1 MRRKP
6 EIRKKLNLSYLNWT
20 NKTCSV
26 GEDDLPALYCNTTI
40 YPDFLALSGEP
51 GLYWKTQNT
60 GICFY
65 EYDDEM
71 DGIHGLYEA
80 IYHNDKKLLAEYKR
94 RYQGVRFFITPDF
107 SECGDVHAIENKYR
121 LFKAR
126 IVGLWFMHELN
137 AVVIPH
143 VTYPLIK
150 DIAYALTGLEECS
163 VVAFSTKGYVK
174 DSTELNNLIS
184 AVKYTTDHLHLQA
197 IVVYDAC
204 GDDSIVN
211 RVFAY
216 PKSKGVHIIVPG
228 NTLKERN
235 TALRKGGNNNEEQ

>member
-1 MRRKP
+1 MKKKQD
-6 EIRKKLNLSYLNWT
+6 IRKKLNLSYLNLT
-20 NKTCSV
+20 NKTYSS
-26 GEDDLPALYCNTTI
+26 GEDDLPALYCNTTT
-40 YPDFLALSGEP
+40 YPDFLALSGQP
-51 GLYWKTQNT
+51 GLYWKTKNT

-80 IYHNDKKLLAEYKR
+80 IYHNDRKLLADFKKR
-94 RYQGVRFFITPDF
+94 FQGVRFFITPDY
-107 SECGDVHAIENKYR
+107 SECGDIHAIENKYR
-121 LFKAR
+121 LFKSR
-126 IVGLWFMHELN
+126 IVGLWLMHELD

-150 DIAYALTGLEECS
+150 DIGYALTGLKGCS
-163 VVAFSTKGYVK
+163 VVAFSTKGYAT
-174 DSTELNNLIS
+174 DSLELNNLIK
-184 AVKYTTDHLHLQA
+184 AVKYTTNKLPLHA

-211 RVFAY
+211 QVFEY
-216 PKSKGVHIIVPG
+216 PRKKGIQIVVPG

-235 TALRKGGNNNEEQ
+235 ALKKGGNDNEKL

>member
-1 MRRKP
+1 MKKKQD
-6 EIRKKLNLSYLNWT
+6 IRKKLNLNYLNLT
-20 NKTCSV
+20 NKTYSS
-26 GEDDLPALYCNTTI
+26 GEDDLPALYCNTTA
-40 YPDFLALSGEP
+40 YPDFLALSGQP
-51 GLYWKTQNT
+51 GLYWKTKNT

-80 IYHNDKKLLAEYKR
+80 IYHNDRKLLADFKKR
-94 RYQGVRFFITPDF
+94 FQEVRFFITPDY
-107 SECGDVHAIENKYR
+107 SECGDIHAIENKYR
-121 LFKAR
+121 LFKSR
-126 IVGLWFMHELN
+126 IVGLWLMHELD

-150 DIAYALTGLEECS
+150 DIGYALTGLEGCS
-163 VVAFSTKGYVK
+163 VVAFSTKGYAT
-174 DSTELNNLIS
+174 DSLELNNLIE
-184 AVKYTTDHLHLQA
+184 AVKYTTDKLSLHA

-211 RVFAY
+211 QVFEY
-216 PKSKGVHIIVPG
+216 PRKKGIQIVVPG

-235 TALRKGGNNNEEQ
+235 ALKKGGNDNEKL

>member
-1 MRRKP
+1 MKKRP
-6 EIRKKLNLSYLNWT
+6 DLRKKLNLSYLSLT
-20 NKTCSV
+20 NLTNSV
-26 GEDDLPALYCNTTI
+26 GEDDLPALYCNTTT

-51 GLYWKTQNT
+51 SLYRKTPNT

-80 IYHNDKKLLAEYKR
+80 IYHNNKKLLREYKR
-94 RYQGVRFFITPDF
+94 RFQGVRYFITPDY
-107 SECGDVHAIENKYR
+107 SECGDIHTIENKYR

-126 IVGLWFMHELN
+126 VVGLWLVHEIG

-150 DIAYALTGLEECS
+150 DIAYSLTGLENCS
-163 VVAFSTKGYVK
+163 VIALSTKGYARNTVEL
-174 DSTELNNLIS
+174 DSLIYCIRF
-184 AVKYTTDHLHLQA
+184 VTDKLPLHA
-197 IVVYDAC
+197 IVVYDTC
-204 GDDSIVN
+204 GDEFIIKQA
-211 RVFAY
+211 FEY
-216 PKSKGVHIIVPG
+216 PRSKGIEIIVPG

-235 TALRKGGNNNEEQ
+235 ALRKGGNKDAIN